1 MQEDIIEQRELLRAD
16 LHLAQNKLETIHGRA
31 RAITNRLTKAGRDPT
46 ASEDRELEALRDA
59 FDAGEA
65 DVLRIK
71 AEIDD
76 IERTPMGRRAGPNPI
91 ASSAGPT
98 ARSNPQSQAARLA
111 AGDRSYGALFGNV
124 ARDPSPRDEF
134 ASLGEFA
141 RAVVQGND
149 PRLIRNVSPST
160 TTEGASAGYL
170 VPTYF
175 VQQMMDDALA
185 MEVVRPR
192 ANVIPISSQSAIV
205 AGFNYVDGTGTS
217 RAGLRLLW
225 GVESAPGGLDEQKPL
240 ARELSMAARKGHIF
254 CRVSNELAA
263 DAPNFDRM
271 LMQAMTAAVASGLDY
286 AFVNGTGAGQPLGVV
301 KAPCVIS
308 VAKESGQ
315 AANTLMFQNLA
326 KMVGRLAPSSFA
338 RSVWL
343 VHPTLVPLLYTL
355 SFTQKN
361 VAGTENV
368 GGSSVQ
374 AVTVGP
380 DGGLR
385 IFGLPA
391 LVSDACSTL
400 SSQGDI
406 ILADF
411 SRYLIGMRAEVRME
425 RDTSVFFNSDETAFR
440 LTLRLD
446 GMPEDSAPTKLRD
459 GTNTVSPFVTL
470 DAR

>member
-65 DVLRIK
+65 EVLRIK

-76 IERTPMGRRAGPNPI
+76 IERTPMGRRAAPNPI
-91 ASSAGPT
+91 ASSVGPT

-111 AGDRSYGALFGNV
+111 AGDRSYAALFGNV

-134 ASLGEFA
+134 ASLGDFA

-175 VQQMMDDALA
+175 VQQMMDAALA
-185 MEVVRPR
+185 LEVVRPR
-192 ANVIPISSQSAIV
+192 ANVFPISSKNALV
-205 AGFNYVDGTGTS
+205 AGFNSVDGTGTK

-225 GVESAPGGLDEQKPL
+225 GIESTALDEQKPL
-240 ARELSMAARKGHIF
+240 ARELTMAAQKGHIF

-271 LMQAMTAAVASGLDY
+271 LMQAMTAAVSSGLDY
-286 AFVNGTGAGQPLGVV
+286 AFVNGTGSGQPLGVV
-301 KAPCVIS
+301 NATCTVS

-315 AANTLMFQNLA
+315 AANTLLLQNLS

-343 VHPTLVPLLYTL
+343 VHPTLVPLLYSL
-355 SFTQKN
+355 SFTVKN

-368 GGSSVQ
+368 GGSIVQ

-400 SSQGDI
+400 SSKGTSS
-406 ILADF
+406 
-411 SRYLIGMRAEVRME
+411 SRTSRA
-425 RDTSVFFNSDETAFR
+425 T
-440 LTLRLD
+440 
-446 GMPEDSAPTKLRD
+446 
-459 GTNTVSPFVTL
+459 
-470 DAR
+470 